1 MRGFGQWLEDLLL
14 NPAFAEALM
23 DRIADFWVR
32 GAERALAE
40 AGEFVDVV
48 AIVEDLGTQ
57 QGPLIRPEVYRRLI
71 KPYHKRMMGA
81 VKKHGKRLFLH
92 SCGAV
97 SAFIPDFIAMGV
109 DALNPVQVSASGMDT
124 RKLKSEFGHDLS
136 FWGAI
141 DTGKVLPY
149 GTPEEVRA
157 EVKRRIDDL
166 ASSGGYILA
175 AVHNIQSEVPPQNVV
190 AMYEAALE
198 YGAAA

>member
-1 MRGFGQWLEDLLL
+1 
-14 NPAFAEALM
+14 
-23 DRIADFWVR
+23 
-32 GAERALAE
+32 
-40 AGEFVDVV
+40 
-48 AIVEDLGTQ
+48 
-57 QGPLIRPEVYRRLI
+57 
-71 KPYHKRMMGA
+71 MMGA

-97 SAFIPDFIAMGV
+97 SAFIPDFIEMGV

-124 RKLKSEFGHDLS
+124 RKLKSEFGRDLS

-149 GTPEEVRA
+149 GAAEEVRA

-166 ASSGGYILA
+166 ASNGGYILA